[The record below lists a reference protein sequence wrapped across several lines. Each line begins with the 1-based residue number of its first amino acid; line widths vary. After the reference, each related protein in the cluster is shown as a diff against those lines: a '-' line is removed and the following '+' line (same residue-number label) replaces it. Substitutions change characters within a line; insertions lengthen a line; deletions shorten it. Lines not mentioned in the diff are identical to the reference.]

1 MNTKTITRLVTSLL
15 VVTGLAVSSVNTAS
29 AAGFKRI
36 TLPGGG
42 KNFTKPF
49 PGRGFGRPITHP
61 GKVIRPGRGLDVIGG
76 RGGRIIDLD
85 RKHPRPG
92 KGRSRGRGIGGFVAG
107 AMLVAAANSR
117 SSRGASDGYM
127 AAKRR
132 CASKY
137 RSFDWESDTYIA
149 KGGRVKTCKF
159 VKRYL

>member
-1 MNTKTITRLVTSLL
+1 MNAKIISYFFTVALL
-15 VVTGLAVSSVNTAS
+15 IIGMSEVPEAS

-42 KNFTKPF
+42 KNFTNPF
-49 PGRGFGRPITHP
+49 PGRGIGRPTP
-61 GKVIRPGRGLDVIGG
+61 P
-76 RGGRIIDLD
+76 RGGIIRNPRPDFGNIGPRRPIDTD
-85 RKHPRPG
+85 RGHAPRPG

-107 AMLVAAANSR
+107 AMLVAAASSR
-117 SSRGASDGYM
+117 SSRATSDGYM

-137 RSFDWESDTYIA
+137 KSYDWESDTYIA
-149 KGGRVKTCKF
+149 RGGRVKTCKF